1 MGDIG
6 QKFLNW
12 YNDLADTIIAWEVE
26 QIGKGVTWLLST
38 VFSNMDVVLPTL
50 GLISLF
56 VFKPTRTYAFGSL
69 ALGLLFL

>member
-1 MGDIG
+1 MGEFG
-6 QKFLNW
+6 QKALNW
-12 YNDLADTIIAWEVE
+12 FNDLADTIVGWEIE

-38 VFSNMDVVLPTL
+38 VFSNMDIVLPTL

-56 VFKPTRTYAFGSL
+56 ILKPTRPYAFGSL